1 MQKEQFDITGM
12 TCSACST
19 RVEKSVAKLP
29 GIKEVSVNLLKNSM
43 VASYDESVLD
53 TAGIVQAVEKAG
65 YGAIPKASAQNKSRT
80 TTPAAKPEVST
91 AQVEYK
97 QMKQRLLLS
106 ALFTI
111 PLFYIS
117 MGHMMGWPLPSS
129 LLGMLQIA
137 ASLEKLSE
145 HPLADAIVAEAEKAQ
160 LSFLPVD
167 DFKQIP
173 GQGLVGQ
180 IGNETCLAGNR
191 RLMAANGINGGALLQ
206 LGEEMAVDGKTP
218 LFFARGGQLIGV
230 IAVADVVKKGDI
242 VHKLKIARGQLDG
255 ILQMVEENR
264 YCVDISNQLLATQAL
279 LKSANQQILQAHIRS
294 CVRDALQTDAVNP
307 KLEEALKLLEK
318 MIQ

>member
-91 AQVEYK
+91 AQAEYK

-129 LLGMLQIA
+129 LLGMENAISFAFTQFLLAIA
-137 ASLEKLSE
+137 LT
-145 HPLADAIVAEAEKAQ
+145 DAILVVITVSMMLYEFGK
-160 LSFLPVD
+160 LP
-167 DFKQIP
+167 
-173 GQGLVGQ
+173 
-180 IGNETCLAGNR
+180 ETSSVNR
-191 RLMAANGINGGALLQ
+191 
-206 LGEEMAVDGKTP
+206 
-218 LFFARGGQLIGV
+218 
-230 IAVADVVKKGDI
+230 
-242 VHKLKIARGQLDG
+242 
-255 ILQMVEENR
+255 
-264 YCVDISNQLLATQAL
+264 
-279 LKSANQQILQAHIRS
+279 
-294 CVRDALQTDAVNP
+294 
-307 KLEEALKLLEK
+307 
-318 MIQ
+318 